1 MKRIMVAISSQSPRA
16 KALLDAAAQ
25 LAAQLHADWFAVH
38 VRQRPVLHYRMEM
51 TEFPVPNNDLEYA
64 RSLGARV
71 LIERESSGNVARTL
85 SALAR
90 KLSIGYFVTG
100 RSLRPRISFT
110 WRLPLTEMIQRQLP
124 DAMVIIV

>member
-1 MKRIMVAISSQSPRA
+1 MVAISSQSPRA
-16 KALLDAAAQ
+16 KALLDAAST

-38 VRQRPVLHYRMEM
+38 VRQRPVLHYRMEL
-51 TEFPVPNNDLEYA
+51 TEFPVPKADLEYA

-71 LIERESSGNVARTL
+71 LIEQDSGGDVSRTL

-100 RSLRPRISFT
+100 RSLRSRISFT
-110 WRLPLTEMIQRQLP
+110 WRLPLTEIIQRQVP
-124 DAMVIIV
+124 ETIVIIV